1 MKIAIVTSGGLPV
14 PNVKGGG
21 AQTLITAIL
30 DQNEIKGEN
39 EFVVFSSYDN
49 KAKEQSEKYKKS
61 RFYFLPQKERTLKD
75 KIKGKIMKEYPLESP
90 ISFTSIAKIIKK
102 EKCDK
107 VIVEHTPWQFPFF
120 VKKFGTKAYCH
131 LHNDWLNSDSD
142 RKYINQMRK
151 AINQSGGMIT
161 VSDYIK
167 TRVLSIG
174 GLNQEKVK
182 TLYNAT
188 DIDMFSKKISNS
200 EQIFLKNQLGIAENS
215 IVILYSG
222 RMCDEKG
229 VLELIK
235 AFVEVI
241 EKNNDAVLLLVG
253 SVSYGE
259 TTSDEYT
266 KTIATYMAEYPK
278 KIIETGFVDY
288 KDMYKYYSIAD
299 MQVIP
304 SKWDEPFG
312 LVAIEGMAQGI
323 PIISTNSGGLVEILN
338 NKYAM
343 VINRE
348 NEIYELKRAMLWLV
362 EDSQKRLELGQNAK
376 EELEKHNEF
385 SYKEYYNRFLE
396 IID

>member
-1 MKIAIVTSGGLPV
+1 M
-14 PNVKGGG
+14 
-21 AQTLITAIL
+21 
-30 DQNEIKGEN
+30 
-39 EFVVFSSYDN
+39 
-49 KAKEQSEKYKKS
+49 
-61 RFYFLPQKERTLKD
+61 
-75 KIKGKIMKEYPLESP
+75 
-90 ISFTSIAKIIKK
+90 
-102 EKCDK
+102 
-107 VIVEHTPWQFPFF
+107 
-120 VKKFGTKAYCH
+120 
-131 LHNDWLNSDSD
+131 NSDSD

-266 KTIATYMAEYPK
+266 KTIAAHMAKYPQ

-288 KDMYKYYSIAD
+288 RDMYKYYSIAD
-299 MQVIP
+299 IQVIP

-312 LVAIEGMAQGI
+312 LVAIEGMAQGL

-338 NKYAM
+338 KEYAM

-348 NEIYELKRAMLWLV
+348 NEICELKRAMLWLV
-362 EDSQKRLELGQNAK
+362 ENREKRLELGQNAK
-376 EELEKHNEF
+376 DELKKHNEF